1 MINDEIRKTVEKLL
15 REGFFSQE
23 RVAGLRVGSP
33 IAVIDPTGRQHSW
46 FVPLEIGSKL
56 AGFARLLPSLEPLA
70 VARFQHR
77 SPDYADCPDLEDWT
91 NRARILELASTL
103 ARQDERLSEPVL
115 TFDHYP
121 SRLAWSVEAK
131 SPSGAT
137 RTLFV
142 AGNDVY
148 EGTDAGGLV

>member
-1 MINDEIRKTVEKLL
+1 VINDEIRDRVEKLL

-23 RVAGLRVGSP
+23 RVVGLRVGPP

-56 AGFARLLPSLEPLA
+56 AGFAQLLPSLEPLA
-70 VARFQHR
+70 FSRFQQR
-77 SPDYADCPDLEDWT
+77 SPDYADCPDVEDWT
-91 NRARILELASTL
+91 NRARVLELASTL

-115 TFDHYP
+115 TFDHNP

-131 SPSGAT
+131 SQSGAK

-142 AGNDVY
+142 AGKAVY
-148 EGTDAGGLV
+148 EGTGAGGLV